1 MEQSGYGKQKQIASL
16 TAKYAMSKIIPLQM
30 SYLSSNN
37 ASSARARAT
46 LARLRR
52 LNATTGTS
60 WFSVGDQLFDQ
71 WPCEELAELGASQ
84 EDEERMARTLE
95 AVLGLYAIHQQSSG
109 VGRAVVWRE
118 GGVDDDSS
126 DRLRDAS
133 FGKCCRKIKA
143 DLSEASGVRNRLAAI
158 EAASDFEGVLY
169 GVRGLIR
176 LMRSSDDLSSQPLDY
191 YALTQDL
198 YLLQTTD
205 SARNKVYSRWSRDY
219 FSRLG

>member
-52 LNATTGTS
+52 LNAATGTS
-60 WFSVGDQLFDQ
+60 WFSAGDQLFDQ
-71 WPCEELAELGASQ
+71 WPCEELAELGASHK
-84 EDEERMARTLE
+84 DEERMARTLE
-95 AVLGLYAIHQQSSG
+95 AVLGLYAIHQQLSG
-109 VGRAVVWRE
+109 VGRAVVWRK
-118 GGVDDDSS
+118 GGDDGPS
-126 DRLRDAS
+126 DRRDAS
-133 FGKCCRKIKA
+133 FGRCCRKIKV

-158 EAASDFEGVLY
+158 EAAGDFEGVLY

-198 YLLQTTD
+198 YLLQTSD
-205 SARNKVYSRWSRDY
+205 SAKDEVFSRWSKDY
-219 FSRLG
+219 FSHIG

>member
-37 ASSARARAT
+37 ASSTRARAT

-52 LNATTGTS
+52 LNAATGTS
-60 WFSVGDQLFDQ
+60 WFSAGDQLFDQ
-71 WPCEELAELGASQ
+71 WPCEELAELGASHKD
-84 EDEERMARTLE
+84 EDRMARTLE

-109 VGRAVVWRE
+109 VGRAVVWRK
-118 GGVDDDSS
+118 GGDDDGSS
-126 DRLRDAS
+126 DRRDAS

-158 EAASDFEGVLY
+158 EAASDFEGILY

-191 YALTQDL
+191 YALAQDL
-198 YLLQTTD
+198 YLLQTSD
-205 SARNKVYSRWSRDY
+205 SARDEVFSRWSKDY

>member
-1 MEQSGYGKQKQIASL
+1 MEKSGYGKQKKIASL

-52 LNATTGTS
+52 LNAATGTS
-60 WFSVGDQLFDQ
+60 WFSAGDQLFDQ
-71 WPCEELAELGASQ
+71 WPCEELVELGASHK
-84 EDEERMARTLE
+84 DEERMTRTLE

-109 VGRAVVWRE
+109 VGRAVVWRK
-118 GGVDDDSS
+118 GGDDDGSS
-126 DRLRDAS
+126 DRRDAS
-133 FGKCCRKIKA
+133 FGRCCRKIKV

-198 YLLQTTD
+198 YLLQTSD
-205 SARNKVYSRWSRDY
+205 SAKDEVFSRWSKDY
-219 FSRLG
+219 FSCLG

>member
-37 ASSARARAT
+37 ASSARVRAT

-52 LNATTGTS
+52 LNAATGTS
-60 WFSVGDQLFDQ
+60 WFSAGDQLFDQ

-109 VGRAVVWRE
+109 VGRAVVWRK
-118 GGVDDDSS
+118 GGDDGSS
-126 DRLRDAS
+126 DRRDAS

-158 EAASDFEGVLY
+158 EAASDFEGILY

-176 LMRSSDDLSSQPLDY
+176 LMRSSDDLSSQSLDY
-191 YALTQDL
+191 YALAQDL
-198 YLLQTTD
+198 YLLQTSD
-205 SARNKVYSRWSRDY
+205 SARDEVFSRWSKDY

>member
-16 TAKYAMSKIIPLQM
+16 TAKCAMSKIIPLQM

-37 ASSARARAT
+37 ASSTRARAT

-52 LNATTGTS
+52 LNAATGTS
-60 WFSVGDQLFDQ
+60 WFSAGDQLFDQ
-71 WPCEELAELGASQ
+71 WPCEELAELGASHKD
-84 EDEERMARTLE
+84 EDRMARTLE

-109 VGRAVVWRE
+109 VGRAVVWRK
-118 GGVDDDSS
+118 GGDDDGSS
-126 DRLRDAS
+126 DRRDAS

-158 EAASDFEGVLY
+158 EAASDFEGILY

-198 YLLQTTD
+198 YLLQTSD
-205 SARNKVYSRWSRDY
+205 SARDEVFSRWSKDY

>member
-1 MEQSGYGKQKQIASL
+1 MEKSGYGKQKQIASL

-30 SYLSSNN
+30 SYLGSNN
-37 ASSARARAT
+37 ASSARVRAT

-52 LNATTGTS
+52 LNAATGTS
-60 WFSVGDQLFDQ
+60 WFSAGDQLFDQ
-71 WPCEELAELGASQ
+71 WPCEELTELGASNKD
-84 EDEERMARTLE
+84 EDRMARTLE

-109 VGRAVVWRE
+109 VGRAVVRRKDEPDE
-118 GGVDDDSS
+118 GFSA
-126 DRLRDAS
+126 RCRAAS

-158 EAASDFEGVLY
+158 EAASDFEGILY

-198 YLLQTTD
+198 YLLQTSD
-205 SARNKVYSRWSRDY
+205 SAKDKVFSRWSKDY
-219 FSRLG
+219 FSRIG